1 MVMVQSIQ
9 DIMTTEVMTVGIN
22 EDICTVAEIMKD
34 NNVGV
39 IPVVDEQNYCIGLV
53 TDRDIVIRGLA
64 DRKSASLRVKDVL
77 SNKIISIKPDTDIK
91 EVADL
96 MAKEQIRRLP
106 VLKDGKLVGIV
117 SMADL
122 ATQKSTKDEAG
133 HAIAGVSKSTDK
145 HSQ

>member
-22 EDICTVAEIMKD
+22 EDICTVAEMMKD

>member
-1 MVMVQSIQ
+1 MVQTIQ
-9 DIMTTEVMTVGIN
+9 DIMTTEVRTVGAN
-22 EDICTVAEIMKD
+22 EDICTVAEIMKE
-34 NNVGV
+34 NNIGV
-39 IPVVDEQNYCIGLV
+39 IPVVDKQNNCIGLV

-64 DRKSASLRVKDVL
+64 ERKTVSLRVEDVL
-77 SNKIISIKPDTDIK
+77 SNKIISIKPDADIK

-122 ATQKSTKDEAG
+122 ATEKSSKDEAG
-133 HAIAGVSKSTDK
+133 NAIAGVSKSTNK

>member
-1 MVMVQSIQ
+1 MVQSIQ
-9 DIMTTEVMTVGIN
+9 DIMTTEVKTVGIN

-34 NNVGV
+34 NNIGV

-64 DRKSASLRVKDVL
+64 EKKTASLRVEDVI
-77 SNKIISIKPDTDIK
+77 SNKIISIKPDSDFK

-122 ATQKSTKDEAG
+122 ATKKSTKDEAG
-133 HAIAGVSKSTDK
+133 YAIAGVSKSTDK

>member
-9 DIMTTEVMTVGIN
+9 DIMTTEVRTVGIN

>member
-1 MVMVQSIQ
+1 MVQSIQ
-9 DIMTTEVMTVGIN
+9 DIMTTEVRTVGIN

-53 TDRDIVIRGLA
+53 TDGDIVIRGLA

-122 ATQKSTKDEAG
+122 ATQISTKDEAG